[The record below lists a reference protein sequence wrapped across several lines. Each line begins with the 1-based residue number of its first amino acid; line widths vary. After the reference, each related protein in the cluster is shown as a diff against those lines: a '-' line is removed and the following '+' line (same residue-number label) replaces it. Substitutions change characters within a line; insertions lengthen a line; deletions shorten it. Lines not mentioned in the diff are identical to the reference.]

1 MIDLYT
7 ARTPNGFKV
16 LVTLEKLGMSYNF
29 QSTDFPNLQQKK
41 MVPEIKTNGQIPA
54 TIDRDNND
62 FVVFESGA
70 IMLYLAA
77 IAGKLIPTESKASTA

>member
-1 MIDLYT
+1 
-7 ARTPNGFKV
+7 
-16 LVTLEKLGMSYNF
+16 
-29 QSTDFPNLQQKK
+29 

-77 IAGKLIPTESKASTA
+77 IAGKLIPTESKAITA

>member
-29 QSTDFPNLQQKK
+29 QSTDFLNL
-41 MVPEIKTNGQIPA
+41 
-54 TIDRDNND
+54 
-62 FVVFESGA
+62 
-70 IMLYLAA
+70 
-77 IAGKLIPTESKASTA
+77 